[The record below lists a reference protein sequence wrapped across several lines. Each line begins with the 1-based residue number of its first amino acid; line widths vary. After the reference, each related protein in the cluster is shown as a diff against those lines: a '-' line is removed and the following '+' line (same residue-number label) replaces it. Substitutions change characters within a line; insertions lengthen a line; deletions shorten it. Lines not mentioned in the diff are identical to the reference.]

1 MLSANLNLC
10 SNTSEYCI
18 PILFSTVSS
27 TSSLGYVVPSVAT
40 PAYLAHDRCTQ
51 SSSYVVPVSAYVTPV
66 SNTGTLVYAV
76 PVSSICSTG
85 YLVPVTTQSSDYI
98 NSEKLL
104 PVQESLYDK
113 PMSVLENSHDET
125 QGKSTVGTIVDSTP
139 TLADYINSE
148 KLLPVQESLYDK
160 PMSVLE
166 NSHDETQGKS
176 TVGTIVD
183 STSTLAVPLMAAFWA
198 TAVDPATGKTYYYN
212 TCTNETTW
220 DIPPS
225 LCSAAN
231 SSLV

>member
-125 QGKSTVGTIVDSTP
+125 QGKSTVGTIVDST
-139 TLADYINSE
+139 
-148 KLLPVQESLYDK
+148 
-160 PMSVLE
+160 
-166 NSHDETQGKS
+166 
-176 TVGTIVD
+176 
-183 STSTLAVPLMAAFWA
+183 STLAVPLMAAFWA